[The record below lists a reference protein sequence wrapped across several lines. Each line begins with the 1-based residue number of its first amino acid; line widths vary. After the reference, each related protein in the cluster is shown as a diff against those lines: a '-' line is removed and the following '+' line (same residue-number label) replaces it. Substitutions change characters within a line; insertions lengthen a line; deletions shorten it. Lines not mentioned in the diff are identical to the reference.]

1 MRIRFLT
8 VAQLQVLQASKAEKH
23 LMSDGPIPLFGSLPS
38 AVSRQ
43 WGVDD
48 QIIGNNGGTVD
59 ITFPISFPNEV
70 FSCTQSNDSGMKTSG
85 NTAEGQYIVSKTNT
99 HFTVCNEWYRY
110 SQHENDW
117 LAIGD

>member
-1 MRIRFLT
+1 MLLEKSQSLWMYFQPVHLLQSQLPT
-8 VAQLQVLQASKAEKH
+8 VDK
-23 LMSDGPIPLFGSLPS
+23 
-38 AVSRQ
+38 Q
-43 WGVDD
+43 WGVDN

-59 ITFPISFPNEV
+59 VTFPISFPNEV

-110 SQHENDW
+110 IQHENDW
-117 LAIGD
+117 LAIGY